1 MKIDRIT
8 LREVRM
14 TLLHPFETSFGVT
27 HERRVLLVEVESG
40 GVSGWGEATVKS
52 RPLYNEEFFDASWA
66 LLRDVLGPKLM
77 EQPVELASELAER
90 FDFIRG
96 HRMTRAALETAVW
109 DLEARQKNVPLWQH
123 IGGSRE
129 VIDCG
134 VSIGIQASVEKLIE
148 KIAKELGDGY
158 QRIKIKIKPG
168 WDVDVVEK
176 VRERFPDILLSV
188 DANSAY
194 RLSDAA
200 HLKRLDDYKLLMIE
214 QPLADDDILDH
225 AKLQAMLETRLCLDE
240 SIRSARHAEQAI
252 EAGACRIVNI
262 KLGRVGG
269 FSEAI
274 LVHNVARAHDVPVW
288 CGGMLESGV
297 GRAHNIALST
307 LGNFSLP
314 GDVSASSR
322 YWPRDIIVPAVTVS
336 PAGTIT
342 PPAGPGLGFEID
354 RGYLESIE
362 ARREILG

>member
-40 GVSGWGEATVKS
+40 GVSGWGEATVKG

-66 LLRDVLGPKLM
+66 LLKDVLGPKLR
-77 EQPVELASELAER
+77 ERPVERASELAER

-109 DLEARQKNVPLWQH
+109 DLEARQKNEPLWLH
-123 IGGSRE
+123 IGGTRE

-134 VSIGIQASVEKLIE
+134 VSIGIQPSVEQLLE
-148 KIAKELGDGY
+148 KIAKELADGY

-176 VRERFPDILLSV
+176 VRKRFPDILLSV

-194 RLSDAA
+194 RLSDAP
-200 HLKRLDDYKLLMIE
+200 HLKRLDDYNLLMIE

-225 AKLQAMLETRLCLDE
+225 VKLQAMLETRLCLDE

-269 FSEAI
+269 FAEAI
-274 LVHNVARAHDVPVW
+274 LVHNVARAHGVPVW

-314 GDVSASSR
+314 GDVSASKR
-322 YWPRDIIVPAVTVS
+322 YWSRDIIKPEVTVS
-336 PAGTIT
+336 PLGTIT
-342 PPAGPGLGFEID
+342 PPSTPGLGFEVD
-354 RGYLESIE
+354 RKYIESLEV
-362 ARREILG
+362 RREVLE

>member
-14 TLLHPFETSFGVT
+14 KLLHPFETSFGVT
-27 HERRVLLVEVESG
+27 HERRVLLVEVQADG
-40 GVSGWGEATVKS
+40 LAGWGEATVKS
-52 RPLYNEEFFDASWA
+52 RPLYNEEFVDASWA

-77 EQPVELASELAER
+77 EQPVERASEVGER
-90 FDFIRG
+90 FGFIRG

-109 DLEARQKNVPLWQH
+109 DLEARAKNEPLWRH
-123 IGGSRE
+123 IGGSRQT
-129 VIDCG
+129 INCG
-134 VSIGIQASVEKLIE
+134 VSIGIQPTVEQLLE
-148 KIAKELGDGY
+148 KIGKELADGY

-168 WDVDVVEK
+168 WDVDVVDQ

-194 RLSDAA
+194 RLSDAP
-200 HLKRLDDYKLLMIE
+200 HLRRLDGYKLLMIE

-225 AKLQAMLETRLCLDE
+225 VQLQSMLETSLCLDE
-240 SIRSARHAEQAI
+240 TIRSARHAQQAI

-274 LVHNVARAHDVPVW
+274 QVHDVARAHGVPVW
-288 CGGMLESGV
+288 CGGMLESGI

-307 LGNFSLP
+307 LTNFSLP
-314 GDVSASSR
+314 GDVSASRR
-322 YWPRDIIVPAVTVS
+322 YWGRDIIEPEVTVS
-336 PAGTIT
+336 PTGTIT
-342 PPAGPGLGFEID
+342 PPSGPGLGFTPD
-354 RGYLESIE
+354 RELIESLES
-362 ARREILG
+362 RREVLD